1 MGALEAFGAMIQD
14 LAISAGDIG
23 AYISYGVII
32 VILCVSAYKF
42 LLSGETGMEFALNT
56 LKRLVISVVVI
67 IMATSIVAFAIAA
80 IGGSADGTK
89 TTGVSAATFVIEDS
103 SE

>member
-14 LAISAGDIG
+14 LAISAGNIG

-32 VILCVSAYKF
+32 VMLCVSAYKF
-42 LLSGETGMEFALNT
+42 LFSGETGTEFAVNT
-56 LKRLVISVVVI
+56 VKRLVISVIVI
-67 IMATSIVAFAIAA
+67 VMATNIVAFAIAA
-80 IGGSADGTK
+80 IGGSADGT
-89 TTGVSAATFVIEDS
+89 TITGVSASTFVIEDL